1 MQLIEEKKK
10 SPLKWLL
17 GIPMA
22 LLIAPLLIIGALFG
36 TFFLLTG
43 IENPVEEVG
52 TTDFGGSMV
61 YTISAVGEKEIPAQ
75 FIPIYKEAAAKYNVP
90 WPLLAAEHKVETRF
104 SSIKNMISPVG
115 ATGHLQFM
123 PCTWVGWAHPSCK
136 GLGLGNIPKSEL
148 TNPARISAL
157 GGYGVDGDGD
167 GKADPDNLKDAI
179 FSAANYLS
187 QSGAS
192 SGTTAG
198 IRKAV
203 YTYNHAGWYVDRVMK
218 YMNLYASG
226 KAVVVDVGGVPT
238 MPTGTGSG
246 SAAIEKAI
254 AAGMPLVGKSP
265 YNFGGGRTQ
274 YDINR
279 KSFDCSSFMRW
290 IFEQGGVNLGPVSAT
305 TTDTL
310 VKLGKPV
317 KPSEMKR
324 GDLVFFDTYKINGHV
339 GVYLGNNQVL
349 HDGSTYG
356 VYVNDMN
363 HFRKVFNGVV
373 RRVVQ

>member
-1 MQLIEEKKK
+1 MQHIEESPK

-17 GIPMA
+17 AIPVI
-22 LLIAPLLIIGALFG
+22 LIAGVFLAFAAIVGIVYLTFG
-36 TFFLLTG
+36 
-43 IENPVEEVG
+43 ENESTDEIA
-52 TTDFGGSMV
+52 TDFGGSMV
-61 YTISAVGEKEIPAQ
+61 YTISPVGEKEIPAQ
-75 FIPIYKEAAAKYNVP
+75 FIPIYKEAAAKYSIP
-90 WPLLAAEHKVETRF
+90 WPLLAGEHKVETNF

-148 TNPARISAL
+148 TSLAVIKKL

-226 KAVVVDVGGVPT
+226 KATAVDVGGVPT
-238 MPTGTGSG
+238 MPTGTGKG

-290 IFEQGGVNLGPVSAT
+290 IFEQGGVNLGRVDST

-373 RRVVQ
+373 RRVVE

>member
-1 MQLIEEKKK
+1 M
-10 SPLKWLL
+10 
-17 GIPMA
+17 
-22 LLIAPLLIIGALFG
+22 
-36 TFFLLTG
+36 LT
-43 IENPVEEVG
+43 
-52 TTDFGGSMV
+52 D
-61 YTISAVGEKEIPAQ
+61 
-75 FIPIYKEAAAKYNVP
+75 
-90 WPLLAAEHKVETRF
+90 
-104 SSIKNMISPVG
+104 
-115 ATGHLQFM
+115 
-123 PCTWVGWAHPSCK
+123 
-136 GLGLGNIPKSEL
+136 PKQ
-148 TNPARISAL
+148 IQKF
-157 GGYGVDGDGD
+157 GGYGVDGDNPAD
-167 GKADPDNLKDAI
+167 GKADPDDLEDAI

-187 QSGAS
+187 QSGAKE
-192 SGTTAG
+192 GNY
-198 IRKAV
+198 RKAI

-226 KAVVVDVGGVPT
+226 KAVAVDVGGVPT
-238 MPTGTGSG
+238 MPTGTGKG

-290 IFEQGGVNLGPVSAT
+290 IFEQGGVNLGRVDST

-317 KPSEMKR
+317 NPSQMKR

-373 RRVVQ
+373 RRVVE

>member
-1 MQLIEEKKK
+1 MQ
-10 SPLKWLL
+10 
-17 GIPMA
+17 
-22 LLIAPLLIIGALFG
+22 
-36 TFFLLTG
+36 
-43 IENPVEEVG
+43 
-52 TTDFGGSMV
+52 
-61 YTISAVGEKEIPAQ
+61 
-75 FIPIYKEAAAKYNVP
+75 
-90 WPLLAAEHKVETRF
+90 R
-104 SSIKNMISPVG
+104 
-115 ATGHLQFM
+115 
-123 PCTWVGWAHPSCK
+123 GWAHPSCK

-148 TNPARISAL
+148 TNPVRISAL

-179 FSAANYLS
+179 YSAANYLS

-192 SGTTAG
+192 QGNF
-198 IRKAV
+198 RKAI
-203 YTYNHAGWYVDRVMK
+203 YTYNHASWYVDRVMK

-226 KAVVVDVGGVPT
+226 KAVAVDVGGVPN
-238 MPTGTGSG
+238 MPSGTGKG
-246 SAAIEKAI
+246 KPAIEKAI

-279 KSFDCSSFMRW
+279 RSFDCSSFMRW
-290 IFEQGGVNLGPVSAT
+290 IFEQGGVNLGRVDST

-317 KPSEMKR
+317 NPSQMKR

-339 GVYLGNNQVL
+339 GVYLGDNKVL

-373 RRVVQ
+373 RRVVE